1 MLSRREMPLKVEYGD
16 IWKYRGK
23 GYIVIPTNLGWRKD
37 GANVM
42 GRGLAAQA
50 ASLYPGLA
58 ERYGEMCR
66 QYGERLSCVV
76 VSGYDTPLILFPTK
90 PLNKEAPWLSWQAMA
105 DLSLIEKNAKCL
117 AELEG
122 DLKDDLPIL
131 VPALGCGNGGLD
143 LREVRPILER
153 HLTSDR
159 FVLVLSSPQEGGGAS
174 RTEGRGSAPQGL

>member
-1 MLSRREMPLKVEYGD
+1 MSMKVEYGD

-37 GANVM
+37 GSNVM

-76 VSGYDTPLILFPTK
+76 VSGYDTPLILFPVK
-90 PLNKEAPWLSWQAMA
+90 PLNKEAPWLSWRSMA
-105 DLSLIEKNAKCL
+105 NLTLIEQNTKCL
-117 AELEG
+117 VDLEK

-131 VPALGCGNGGLD
+131 VPAVGCGNGGLA
-143 LREVRPILER
+143 LRDVLPILER
-153 HLTSDR
+153 YLVSDR
-159 FVLVLSSPQEGGGAS
+159 FVLVNHPALKRRAF
-174 RTEGRGSAPQGL
+174 A

>member
-1 MLSRREMPLKVEYGD
+1 
-16 IWKYRGK
+16 
-23 GYIVIPTNLGWRKD
+23 
-37 GANVM
+37 
-42 GRGLAAQA
+42 
-50 ASLYPGLA
+50 
-58 ERYGEMCR
+58 MCR
-66 QYGERLSCVV
+66 KYGERLSCVV

-90 PLNKEAPWLSWQAMA
+90 PLNREAPWLSWQAMA

-117 AELEG
+117 AKLER

-131 VPALGCGNGGLD
+131 VPAVGCGNGGLD